1 MPLFRHVL
9 YTYVS
14 KFNFFYIYIYICIN
28 TESIQMA
35 SKEKQ
40 PILGKTKDMFQYML
54 PVLT

>member
-1 MPLFRHVL
+1 MFYIHMFLNL
-9 YTYVS
+9 IL
-14 KFNFFYIYIYICIN
+14 YIYIYICIN